1 MRQRKQIE
9 LMCNQRKQF
18 LSKIYD
24 EIQVSQDIK
33 KIFNTEF
40 CICMFTTLNVNLN
53 YISIQVIQEAYKIG
67 LSESNDLSS
76 DPSKKEENIL
86 YAELKTEFKQQEKI
100 CNILSQITVH
110 EKEFELD
117 EELKAIVAESARK
130 WSLLLFKLKLFCKK

>member
-1 MRQRKQIE
+1 
-9 LMCNQRKQF
+9 MCNQRKQF

-53 YISIQVIQEAYKIG
+53 NISIQVIQEAYKIG

-86 YAELKTEFKQQEKI
+86 YAELKTEFK
-100 CNILSQITVH
+100 
-110 EKEFELD
+110 
-117 EELKAIVAESARK
+117 
-130 WSLLLFKLKLFCKK
+130 

>member
-1 MRQRKQIE
+1 
-9 LMCNQRKQF
+9 MCNQRKQF

-53 YISIQVIQEAYKIG
+53 RISIQVIQEAYKIG

-86 YAELKTEFKQQEKI
+86 YAELKTEFK
-100 CNILSQITVH
+100 
-110 EKEFELD
+110 
-117 EELKAIVAESARK
+117 
-130 WSLLLFKLKLFCKK
+130 